1 MAELIIVF
9 REVLEASLIIGILYT
24 YLNKTGNQEAISSLW
39 KGVIYAIIA
48 SIIGSF
54 LFQIIAGGFHGQSE
68 KLFEGFVMIFAA
80 IILSTMVIWMA
91 KNQNIAE
98 DLKEKASDIISN
110 DKSTLFLG
118 GIAGLAFIS
127 VFREGIETILFL
139 YGMILKEGSI
149 SIFMALFGG
158 FLGLLAGYMIFVQGR
173 KVPLKKFFNVT
184 SVLLIFVASGMLA
197 YGFHELE
204 SAEIIPDSGRLW
216 DINPSKFSDG
226 SYPLMHDKGYVG
238 SLIKGLFGYN
248 GDPSIFEFIVWLSS
262 LTGLLFLWN
271 RARRKK

>member
-54 LFQIIAGGFHGQSE
+54 FFQIIAGGFYGQSE

-91 KNQNIAE
+91 KKQNIAE
-98 DLKEKASDIISN
+98 DLKEKANDIISN

-139 YGMILKEGSI
+139 YGIILKEGSI
-149 SIFMALFGG
+149 SIFMALFGA
-158 FLGLLAGYMIFVQGR
+158 FLGLLSGYMIFIQGR
-173 KVPLKKFFNVT
+173 KIPLKKFFNVT

-204 SAEIIPDSGRLW
+204 SAGIIPDSGRIW
-216 DINPSKFSDG
+216 DINPVKFSDG
-226 SYPLMHDKGYVG
+226 SYPLLHDKGYVG

-248 GDPSIFEFIVWLSS
+248 GDPSILEFLVWLF
-262 LTGLLFLWN
+262 TTIGLLFVWN
-271 RARRKK
+271 KARSKK